1 MKKIVIY
8 PFMLLLAL
16 AACRG
21 KEDGYLLRG
30 KIAGEADGM
39 KAALMDAYAYPPVT
53 IDSAVIRNGQF
64 LMKGRVEYPGMYML
78 VIDPVGEG
86 NEEDLLAS
94 KFYLEN
100 SAITFS
106 GHIDSLP
113 TYYWRQDRPVREAV
127 VTGSA
132 SQDLFL
138 QYQAENR
145 ELDHQYS
152 EIYNEYMEVYH
163 LPALD
168 GVFHTEEGIG
178 LARRMAVLDQ
188 AKQAAQWAFIVRHPS
203 SIVAYDLASQFVEGM
218 YVNLTA
224 SQIDELEGI
233 IRKGWAAHPEKADE
247 FVAKAEKAK
256 PLALGSKYRDIELI
270 NLKGEKVRLADYV
283 PEGKYVMLEFWASWC
298 GPCRGEIPHLRHV
311 YETYKD
317 KGFEIVSIS
326 IDNKRSDWEKAVREE
341 NMAWTQLCDPLM
353 FDGPVTQMYN
363 VTGVP
368 TCLLLDKEGRIFK
381 TDMRGAILDAV
392 LEEVCP

>member
-1 MKKIVIY
+1 
-8 PFMLLLAL
+8 MLLLAL

-30 KIAGEADGM
+30 KIAGEA
-39 KAALMDAYAYPPVT
+39 
-53 IDSAVIRNGQF
+53 
-64 LMKGRVEYPGMYML
+64 MKGRVEYPGMYML

-100 SAITFS
+100 SAINFS

-311 YETYKD
+311 YKTYKD
-317 KGFEIVSIS
+317 RGFEIVSIS